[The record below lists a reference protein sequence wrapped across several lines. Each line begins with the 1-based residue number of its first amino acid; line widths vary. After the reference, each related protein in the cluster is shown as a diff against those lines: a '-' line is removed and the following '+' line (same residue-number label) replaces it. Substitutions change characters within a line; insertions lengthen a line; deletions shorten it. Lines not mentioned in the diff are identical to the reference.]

1 MKHFLTG
8 LWKSMN
14 FRSIMISSY
23 VQSADSV
30 YINLNRV
37 KALDLGRVRNS
48 GMCIISA
55 QVGVAIMWTA

>member
-1 MKHFLTG
+1 MKHILTG

-14 FRSIMISSY
+14 FRSIMIRSY

-30 YINLNRV
+30 YINLYRV
-37 KALDLGRVRNS
+37 KALDLGKVRNL

-55 QVGVAIMWTA
+55 QVGAAIMRTA